1 MNYRIF
7 NALASICAVA
17 VFVALTSNAWGQ
29 NVEPGSK
36 PVLAADEG
44 LALFD
49 INSDV
54 ELKRIRLDRIGSF
67 FSFPKM
73 EDLAAGR
80 YTRLLRLPA
89 GDYEFTKF
97 ETALGYWQFDG
108 VRNSRFRVEAG
119 KLNYVGVV
127 RFAAGSALGYRSLTI
142 ENSAL
147 SSMRNLERDYSG
159 IGSTYP
165 WRYTGESPDPYLEQL
180 EKSDLSAKEFAEE
193 VIEPKIEDRDAAEIM
208 FRGFSAAASGLSP
221 DGRFVLETVSEGEN
235 VALHL
240 IDLNSSAE
248 RVIYTGVPVT
258 TFWINAE
265 TLALTFNGPRIQSR
279 LLRIKSVN
287 DAVEI
292 PLAEGWVAGVIPGT
306 DQIILATDG
315 LRVIDVNKKLD
326 RKSVRAAPHLRPSAR
341 TFADWWID
349 GKGTLRLIELPRKA
363 KQEYA
368 EFVYFE
374 VDTDR
379 EIKFRLQDEK
389 NEILEIVGF
398 GADSEI
404 LVLTNKGRNEIE
416 LAKFDPQTE
425 SLGKTVLSRPNADL
439 QSAIWGVNH
448 QVRAATYLSKGRLV
462 ELSLADEKTNTLNK
476 KLALS
481 LPDRNISIAGTASDG
496 RSLIYVEGAT
506 EPGSAYI
513 YQPTS
518 DKLELL
524 TLSAPHLDGRPL
536 AHTER
541 FFAKASDG
549 FEIESFLTRLNS
561 DAQTK
566 LPLLVVPHGGPF
578 EIVDHHRFDQ
588 EVQYFA
594 KLGFAVLQVNF
605 RGSGGSGKGHVEMGI
620 KQWGDRMI
628 SDIESSVT
636 ETLKRFPIDE
646 TRIAAL
652 GTSYGGYSAIRLG
665 QKNPA
670 RYRAVVGIC
679 GVYDLPSLFNSG
691 IASRKKRGV
700 EWLISHVGDPRKDQA
715 LLIEQSPAYG
725 IETFEPSVLLVH
737 DRGDEV
743 APFEH
748 AIRMQLTLARA
759 GKKIG
764 FITVNDSNHGLV
776 RAGTAIATY
785 PKVAR
790 FLRKALLM
798 P

>member
-1 MNYRIF
+1 MNSRFF
-7 NALASICAVA
+7 NALACTRTL
-17 VFVALTSNAWGQ
+17 ALFAALLGNAGAQ

-36 PVLAADEG
+36 PALAADEG

-49 INSDV
+49 INSDI

-73 EDLAAGR
+73 EDLAAGK

-97 ETALGYWQFDG
+97 ETAFGYWQFDG
-108 VRNSRFRVEAG
+108 VRNSKFHVEPG
-119 KLNYVGVV
+119 KINYVGVV
-127 RFAAGSALGYRSLTI
+127 RFAAGSAWGYRSLAI

-147 SSMRNLERDYSG
+147 NSMRNLERDYPG
-159 IGSTYP
+159 MGATYP
-165 WRYTGESPDPYLEQL
+165 WHYTGESPDPYLEQL
-180 EKSDLSAKEFAEE
+180 PKSDLTAKEFAEE
-193 VIEPKIEDRDAAEIM
+193 VTEPKIEDRDAAEIM
-208 FRGFSAAASGLSP
+208 FRSFSAAASGLSP

-240 IDLNSSAE
+240 IDLNSTAE
-248 RVIYTGVPVT
+248 RVIYTGVPVA
-258 TFWINAE
+258 TFWINSQ
-265 TLALTFNGPRIQSR
+265 TLALTFNAPRIQSR
-279 LLRIKSVN
+279 LLRIKSVS

-292 PLAEGWVAGVIPGT
+292 PLAEGWVAGVVPGT
-306 DQIILATDG
+306 DQIILAANG
-315 LRVIDVNKKLD
+315 LKVIDVNRNLD
-326 RKSVRAAPHLRPSAR
+326 RKSIRAAPHLRPGTK

-368 EFVYFE
+368 EFVYFD
-374 VDTDR
+374 VDTDKR
-379 EIKFRLQDEK
+379 IEFKLQDEK
-389 NEILEIVGF
+389 NEVLKIVGF

-404 LVLTNKGRNEIE
+404 LVLTNKDRNEME
-416 LAKFDPQTE
+416 LAEFDPHNAT
-425 SLGKTVLSRPNADL
+425 LGKTVLSKPNADL
-439 QSAIWGVNH
+439 QSVIWGVNH
-448 QVRAATYLSKGRLV
+448 QVRAAAYLSKGRLV
-462 ELSLADEKTNTLNK
+462 ELSLADEKTDALNR

-496 RSLIYVEGAT
+496 RRLVYVEGAT

-513 YQPTS
+513 YQPAS

-536 AHTER
+536 APTER

-549 FEIESFLTRLNS
+549 FEIESFLTSFKS
-561 DAQTK
+561 DMQTK
-566 LPLLVVPHGGPF
+566 MPLLVVPHGGPF
-578 EIVDHHRFDQ
+578 EVVDHHRFDK

-605 RGSGGSGKGHVEMGI
+605 RGSGGSGKGHVELGI
-620 KQWGDRMI
+620 KQWGDLMI

-652 GTSYGGYSAIRLG
+652 GTSYGGYGAIRLG

-670 RYRAVVGIC
+670 RYKAVVGIC
-679 GVYDLPSLFNSG
+679 GVYDLPLLFNSG
-691 IASRKKRGV
+691 LASRKKRGV
-700 EWLISHVGDPRKDQA
+700 EWLVSHVGDPVEDQA

-725 IETFEPSVLLVH
+725 IENFEPSVLLVH
-737 DRGDEV
+737 DRGDAV

-748 AIRMQLTLARA
+748 AIRMQLALARA
-759 GKKIG
+759 GKKIE
-764 FITVNDSNHGLV
+764 FISVNDNNHGLV

-785 PKVAR
+785 PKIAR